1 MKARWLTNDEV
12 IALHDEALAQFGGRG
27 GVRDRGLLESALA
40 KPRKPVAH
48 GDIPSIFDR
57 AAAYCIG
64 IAGSHLFVDG
74 NKRTAFLAAAAFL
87 DLNGYEITATEA
99 EVVDTMI
106 QVAKGALDHQ
116 RLSIWFRDTASL
128 KIDL

>member
-1 MKARWLTNDEV
+1 MKVRWLTRAEV

-40 KPRKPVAH
+40 KPRKLVAH
-48 GDIPSIFDR
+48 GDTPSIFDR

-64 IAGSHLFVDG
+64 IAGSRPFADG
-74 NKRTAFLAAAAFL
+74 NKRTAFLAAAVFL

-106 QVAKGALDHQ
+106 QVANGALGRQ
-116 RLSIWFRDTASL
+116 RLSIWFNETASR
-128 KIDL
+128 K